1 MKIISEIDKKNYV
14 KIRENIKNFINRLSE
29 KYDSKDTLIMDIAPE
44 IHMGTKEFFK
54 HSTIKTL
61 DIDPNSGA
69 DYILDLCENNKD
81 TIKDETFDLIVCTEV
96 LEHVNDPFF
105 VVSELRRMLKIGGV
119 VAIST
124 PFNFR
129 IHGPLP
135 DNWRFT
141 IYGLNVLF
149 KDFEILTLES
159 LDDSDRDLMP
169 IQYTL
174 IAKKY
179 GQ

>member
-1 MKIISEIDKKNYV
+1 MKTISEIDKKNYL
-14 KIRENIKNFINRLSE
+14 KIRENIKNFINGLSK
-29 KYDSKDTLIMDIAPE
+29 KYDSDDTLIMDIAPE
-44 IHMGTKEFFK
+44 IYMGVKEFFK
-54 HSTIKTL
+54 KSTIKTL

-69 DYILDLCENNKD
+69 DYILDLCKNNEDVVKG
-81 TIKDETFDLIVCTEV
+81 ETFDLIVCTEV

-141 IYGLNVLF
+141 IHGLKVLF
-149 KDFEILTLES
+149 KDFEILTIES
-159 LDDSDRDLMP
+159 LDDSDRNLMP

-174 IAKKY
+174 IARKN
-179 GQ
+179 G